1 MKIIRPLA
9 ITDAVLQ
16 SSNVSENDFPAYSAS
31 TVYATGTK
39 VLYVATNTHL
49 VYESLTGSSAAITM
63 TIASPCV
70 VTWTAHGQAA
80 GTPISFATTGALPT
94 GVVAG
99 TVYYVLAPTANT
111 FNIAATVG
119 GAAIVTSGSQSG
131 VQTATAS
138 NNYNIPVT
146 DATKWLSDGADNRW
160 KCFDVSITS
169 QTSNTTSIANVF
181 ATTGRI
187 DSVALLNINAAS
199 VTITQTDATDGVVY
213 DKTTSLV
220 ADSGIQD
227 WFAYL
232 FEPIIRVTD
241 SVATDLLPYANSTI
255 SVTLTDTGN
264 TVLCGGMVLGLSKDI
279 SYKVNN
285 SPTGIAAS
293 AKVGIQ
299 DYSIKQR
306 DTFGNYTILQRAFNK
321 KADFTVYIENSA
333 VDSVVNLLSDYRAT
347 PTVYVGSS
355 SFGSTIIYGFYKDF
369 SVDIA
374 YPTKSVCTISL
385 EGLT

>member
-1 MKIIRPLA
+1 M
-9 ITDAVLQ
+9 
-16 SSNVSENDFPAYSAS
+16 
-31 TVYATGTK
+31 
-39 VLYVATNTHL
+39 
-49 VYESLTGSSAAITM
+49 
-63 TIASPCV
+63 
-70 VTWTAHGQAA
+70 
-80 GTPISFATTGALPT
+80 
-94 GVVAG
+94 
-99 TVYYVLAPTANT
+99 
-111 FNIAATVG
+111 
-119 GAAIVTSGSQSG
+119 
-131 VQTATAS
+131 
-138 NNYNIPVT
+138 
-146 DATKWLSDGADNRW
+146 
-160 KCFDVSITS
+160 SITS

>member
-1 MKIIRPLA
+1 
-9 ITDAVLQ
+9 
-16 SSNVSENDFPAYSAS
+16 
-31 TVYATGTK
+31 
-39 VLYVATNTHL
+39 
-49 VYESLTGSSAAITM
+49 
-63 TIASPCV
+63 
-70 VTWTAHGQAA
+70 
-80 GTPISFATTGALPT
+80 
-94 GVVAG
+94 
-99 TVYYVLAPTANT
+99 
-111 FNIAATVG
+111 
-119 GAAIVTSGSQSG
+119 
-131 VQTATAS
+131 
-138 NNYNIPVT
+138 
-146 DATKWLSDGADNRW
+146 
-160 KCFDVSITS
+160 
-169 QTSNTTSIANVF
+169 
-181 ATTGRI
+181 
-187 DSVALLNINAAS
+187 
-199 VTITQTDATDGVVY
+199 
-213 DKTTSLV
+213 
-220 ADSGIQD
+220 
-227 WFAYL
+227 
-232 FEPIIRVTD
+232 
-241 SVATDLLPYANSTI
+241 
-255 SVTLTDTGN
+255 
-264 TVLCGGMVLGLSKDI
+264 LGLSKDI